1 MATQVSLFS
10 YLQAAPPVIPA
21 SPPSNPSR
29 NTTNTAYGADDIRST
44 AVWPG
49 FDLQTILQR
58 YEALLM
64 QVQLPADPMP
74 ISPSRGVP
82 TETALRE
89 KLDVYPRV
97 RRALRA
103 AFQHLATVGQMNGS
117 TALEFGSGDFA
128 KVIDGFRPDTAY
140 FVSALPSATGPNRA
154 PGDIKPS
161 WKWSTAM
168 ASHRIPGYRAEYRQA
183 LSQVNFYMKQHRS
196 RYGFI
201 LTDREL
207 VVFRR
212 RDNNGNLELAS
223 PTPFTAGGTAQQP
236 QLTVLMALWYL
247 GMLAAQDQGVDRWY
261 L

>member
-89 KLDVYPRV
+89 KLG
-97 RRALRA
+97 ALRA
-103 AFQHLATVGQMNGS
+103 AFQHLATVGQMNG
-117 TALEFGSGDFA
+117 
-128 KVIDGFRPDTAY
+128 
-140 FVSALPSATGPNRA
+140 
-154 PGDIKPS
+154 
-161 WKWSTAM
+161 
-168 ASHRIPGYRAEYRQA
+168 
-183 LSQVNFYMKQHRS
+183 
-196 RYGFI
+196 
-201 LTDREL
+201 
-207 VVFRR
+207 
-212 RDNNGNLELAS
+212 
-223 PTPFTAGGTAQQP
+223 
-236 QLTVLMALWYL
+236 
-247 GMLAAQDQGVDRWY
+247 
-261 L
+261 

>member
-1 MATQVSLFS
+1 
-10 YLQAAPPVIPA
+10 
-21 SPPSNPSR
+21 
-29 NTTNTAYGADDIRST
+29 
-44 AVWPG
+44 
-49 FDLQTILQR
+49 
-58 YEALLM
+58 
-64 QVQLPADPMP
+64 
-74 ISPSRGVP
+74 
-82 TETALRE
+82 
-89 KLDVYPRV
+89 
-97 RRALRA
+97 
-103 AFQHLATVGQMNGS
+103 
-117 TALEFGSGDFA
+117 
-128 KVIDGFRPDTAY
+128 
-140 FVSALPSATGPNRA
+140 
-154 PGDIKPS
+154 
-161 WKWSTAM
+161 M

>member
-89 KLDVYPRV
+89 KL
-97 RRALRA
+97 
-103 AFQHLATVGQMNGS
+103 G
-117 TALEFGSGDFA
+117 
-128 KVIDGFRPDTAY
+128 
-140 FVSALPSATGPNRA
+140 
-154 PGDIKPS
+154 
-161 WKWSTAM
+161 
-168 ASHRIPGYRAEYRQA
+168 AEYRQA